1 MKVEKYFIVRC
12 EKILGGYNRP
22 VYYGM
27 YGFASTSP
35 SPQQIDKLGFESSKA
50 ALDRLAYLS
59 EIEGPESVHGCYVV
73 ELQAFFDE
81 NIVYITQSHIG
92 DR

>member
-1 MKVEKYFIVRC
+1 MNVKKYFIV
-12 EKILGGYNRP
+12 KDTTLLGREQRLMYF
-22 VYYGM
+22 GM
-27 YGFASTSP
+27 YNFASTSP
-35 SPQQIDKLGFESSKA
+35 SPQQIDKLGFENCKA

-59 EIEGPESVHGCYVV
+59 EAYGPESVHGCYVA
-73 ELQAFFDE
+73 ELQAFFEE

>member
-1 MKVEKYFIVRC
+1 MNVKKYFIV
-12 EKILGGYNRP
+12 KDTTLLGPEQRLMYF
-22 VYYGM
+22 GM

-35 SPQQIDKLGFESSKA
+35 SPYQIDKLGFDSSKA
-50 ALDRLAYLS
+50 ALDRLESLS
-59 EIEGPESVHGCYVV
+59 ELYGSESVHGCYVA
-73 ELQAFFDE
+73 ELQAFFED